1 MGAVSR
7 KNLAFFEVATMIA
20 SRNKFDPDTVP
31 NLINNPRTEQEE
43 KVGGIFSTIQIF
55 FTII

>member
-7 KNLAFFEVATMIA
+7 KNLAFFEVATMIV

-31 NLINNPRTEQEE
+31 NLINNPRTEQ
-43 KVGGIFSTIQIF
+43 KLGVFLAQIQIVF
-55 FTII
+55 IK